1 MAPVRDFSTMTPR
14 AIEAYLR
21 DVILK
26 ALGDKVENASG
37 VYARNGYYT
46 VSVNLSSNS
55 YVQFSNFRKR
65 DAGKIAQAIRGLK

>member
-1 MAPVRDFSTMTPR
+1 MIDFSTMTPR

-46 VSVNLSSNS
+46 VSLNFPDSSF
-55 YVQFSNFRKR
+55 VQFENFRKR
-65 DAGKIAQAIRGLK
+65 DAGKIVKAIRALK